1 MLKFQS
7 LFHMIE
13 ILIQAILGR
22 NHVAEVRNDAILE
35 KTFIF
40 CGRIGIIWSKERM
53 TIKCGNQIQ
62 INVTLSCIYANL
74 LFRQDHM
81 FLIWCSHI

>member
-40 CGRIGIIWSKERM
+40 CGRIGII
-53 TIKCGNQIQ
+53 
-62 INVTLSCIYANL
+62 
-74 LFRQDHM
+74 
-81 FLIWCSHI
+81 